1 MEAVVLAGGGIEP
14 QDPLYAYTQGRP
26 KALLDIAGK
35 PMLQW
40 VLDALEAAPS
50 VERIVLVG
58 LDSLNGLRATKISN
72 LIPNQGGLLPNAL
85 AGLHEVR
92 RLNPEAEYTLLV
104 SGDIP
109 GITSEMVEWVIARA
123 LEGAPFDLA
132 YLAVPRTVM
141 ERRFP
146 ESRRTYLRLKDAEV
160 CGGDMQVVRTS
171 LVETHTEIWERL
183 IAARKNPLKQAQM
196 LGWDLLVKLLLRRL
210 TVDEGVRLA
219 TQRLGIRGKLLL
231 SPYAELGMDVDK
243 PHHVELMRQAL
254 SVNTPNPSP
263 TSGG

>member
-1 MEAVVLAGGGIEP
+1 MDAVILAGGGVEP
-14 QDPLYAYTQGRP
+14 QDPLYAYTQGQP

-50 VERIVLVG
+50 IERLVVVG
-58 LDSLNGLRATKISN
+58 LDSLAGFQVTKLARA
-72 LIPNQGGLLPNAL
+72 LPGQGGLLTNIL
-85 AGLHEVR
+85 AGLREVQR
-92 RLNPEAEYTLLV
+92 INPGAEYTLLV

-109 GITSEMVEWVIARA
+109 GITAEMVEWVIEHA
-123 LEGAPFDLA
+123 LVGEPFDLA
-132 YLAVPRTVM
+132 YLAVPREVM

-146 ESRRTYLRLKDAEV
+146 ESHRTYLRLKDIEV

-171 LVETHTEIWERL
+171 LAETHTEIWDRL

-196 LGWDLLVKLLLRRL
+196 LGWDLVLKLLLRRL
-210 TVDEGVRLA
+210 TVNEAVQLA
-219 TQRLGIRGKLLL
+219 TRRLGVRGKLLL

-243 PHHVELMRQAL
+243 PHQVELMRQAL
-254 SVNTPNPSP
+254 SMNV
-263 TSGG
+263 GG